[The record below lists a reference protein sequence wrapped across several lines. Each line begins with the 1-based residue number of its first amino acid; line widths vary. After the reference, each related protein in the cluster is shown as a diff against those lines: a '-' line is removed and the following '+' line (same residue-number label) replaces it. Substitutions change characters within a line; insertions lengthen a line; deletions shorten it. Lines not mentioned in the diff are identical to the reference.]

1 MSSNCTWTSR
11 RTNRKMGTGVRRQNT
26 IQVEANISTL
36 STHGT
41 LHILVLR
48 FPGISTLLKATA
60 SRYQSAS
67 NKSHPTCASRECRWC
82 CISLSQGT
90 LLLNSP
96 LRATLWATAIG
107 IHRAQQ
113 YCTLICS
120 LYSIYASF
128 PIGDMWITRELFMVL
143 WTNPL
148 LEIWLEAK

>member
-11 RTNRKMGTGVRRQNT
+11 RTNGKMGTGVRRQNT
-26 IQVEANISTL
+26 IIQAEANTRTL

-67 NKSHPTCASRECRWC
+67 NKSHPPCASTECRWC
-82 CISLSQGT
+82 CISLSQGI
-90 LLLNSP
+90 LLNCP
-96 LRATLWATAIG
+96 LRAILWATAIG
-107 IHRAQQ
+107 IHRAQK

-120 LYSIYASF
+120 PYSIYASF

-143 WTNPL
+143 WTKPL
-148 LEIWLEAK
+148 LEIWLEEK